1 MPERRAN
8 ITAIGTGNP
17 TSTEPPEIVQS
28 LSPPQI
34 YPASGDYPESAS
46 PLTVSL
52 YNPNPGGTW
61 MLYSINSEPF
71 ETYSGPFQVTEN
83 STVLAFAEGNPSNWT
98 SSVQT
103 SNSWTFIAAAPPTEL
118 APPLIALSSADRF
131 GVVVFSSSLKYNSS
145 NILEPATQENKDTVI
160 AALQGLSAGD
170 GTNYQVALSAALSFN
185 PQPVQV
191 VMLSDGRPN
200 SQNYSGTLTQ
210 LQSAGITVNTVAFD
224 ADSTAS
230 SILSSIANLMGGEY
244 VDITE

>member
-1 MPERRAN
+1 M
-8 ITAIGTGNP
+8 
-17 TSTEPPEIVQS
+17 
-28 LSPPQI
+28 
-34 YPASGDYPESAS
+34 
-46 PLTVSL
+46 
-52 YNPNPGGTW
+52 
-61 MLYSINSEPF
+61 
-71 ETYSGPFQVTEN
+71 
-83 STVLAFAEGNPSNWT
+83 
-98 SSVQT
+98 
-103 SNSWTFIAAAPPTEL
+103 
-118 APPLIALSSADRF
+118 
-131 GVVVFSSSLKYNSS
+131 
-145 NILEPATQENKDTVI
+145 I